1 MDEGKAH
8 HGTVPSS
15 APEEETPWG
24 GATRGGCR
32 GPSRAARRASQK
44 QDSNREQNS
53 AADSAGGERNGRQGR
68 GVGGVERKE
77 KRKKPRE
84 EEEMDQVG
92 TKAPGYCLLQ
102 GHTPQPHSAA
112 PTPTRPNAAQPAHHF
127 TASGPSRIQTVADSK
142 DRQRVK
148 ISPSAGHTVRRAE
161 QRGKFSITGHLNH

>member
-1 MDEGKAH
+1 MGQSPALRPRKRPLGEGPQ
-8 HGTVPSS
+8 GEV
-15 APEEETPWG
+15 
-24 GATRGGCR
+24 
-32 GPSRAARRASQK
+32 
-44 QDSNREQNS
+44 
-53 AADSAGGERNGRQGR
+53 AGGRAGQQGGLPRSRTATESGTQEPTVQEEREMGS
-68 GVGGVERKE
+68 GGVERKE

-92 TKAPGYCLLQ
+92 TKAPSYCLLQ

-112 PTPTRPNAAQPAHHF
+112 PTPTRRNPAQPAHHF

-148 ISPSAGHTVRRAE
+148 ISPSAGHTVHRAE